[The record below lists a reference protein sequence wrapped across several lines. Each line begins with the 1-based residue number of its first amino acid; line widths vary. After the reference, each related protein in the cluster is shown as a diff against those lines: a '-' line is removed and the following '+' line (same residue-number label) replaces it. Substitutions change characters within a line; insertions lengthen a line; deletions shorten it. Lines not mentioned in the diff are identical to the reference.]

1 MELILIFVQTLIHL
15 MKQNSHDSDEILKRL
30 FEPKPIKVKET
41 LSELFLNRLESL
53 EIPKTTALNL
63 MGMSARSLDGII
75 TGEQK
80 MIDYTQLVKLSNF
93 LGVQLDEVVNLYL
106 EKVQE
111 VHASDLN
118 DVVSGELVK
127 FINEKFDLAELRK
140 VGLIKTLTDYTEI
153 NNSICNYFGLRS
165 IFEYKEPNI
174 SIAFSAG
181 KRAKSNCSLN
191 NWIYLAE
198 QKCIELRNPNIYNRE
213 NLIEYFPN
221 IRWQSMDVENGL
233 IKVIKQL
240 FNIGITVVIV
250 PSFPSVHVR
259 GATFTIN
266 DKPCIALTDY
276 VGFYPT
282 LWFGLIH
289 ELYHVLFDWEDIKN
303 SDPHISEELGLDSI
317 SPLEK
322 AADDFAREYLF
333 SKSKTIESSL
343 FINNENLV
351 RSYALNNNIDPSFVY
366 VFNAYDAPKTDK
378 YAWGRAKKHNPD
390 IKKLKSKLQHDFE
403 NGTSFSDHIKKIRNT
418 IYS

>member
-1 MELILIFVQTLIHL
+1 MTTDVDPSRAVTTKERTSRGNPLWVKGFSPNPSGRPKKIPTAQEVFERKVKQDLKSAARDYSAEALQTLIDIMRDKECAPQYRLTAASTILDRGHG
-15 MKQNSHDSDEILKRL
+15 KAVNQTEIS
-30 FEPKPIKVKET
+30 V
-41 LSELFLNRLESL
+41 
-53 EIPKTTALNL
+53 
-63 MGMSARSLDGII
+63 GIY
-75 TGEQK
+75 
-80 MIDYTQLVKLSNF
+80 DKLS
-93 LGVQLDEVVNLYL
+93 D
-106 EKVQE
+106 
-111 VHASDLN
+111 S
-118 DVVSGELVK
+118 ELVK

-213 NLIEYFPN
+213 NLIEYFPS

-233 IKVIKQL
+233 VKVIKQL

-333 SKSKTIESSL
+333 SKSKTIESSS
-343 FINNENLV
+343 FINNDNLV